1 MHKIKCWNGKNL
13 SIRRDRLSLGNEF
26 YRLKELWW
34 VCVSAKSRL
43 IEKIIIDLGYLKKL
57 RNDFRVQVDID
68 IVHTQ

>member
-43 IEKIIIDLGYLKKL
+43 IEKIIIYLGYLKKL
-57 RNDFRVQVDID
+57 HNDFRVQVDID
-68 IVHTQ
+68 VVHTQ